1 MLVDSTQQHIMITGD
16 NLLFLSEPV
25 KINNMETWLTKEQ
38 EDKKILV
45 MRLGNLNNNPKI
57 NIIDVTVKTAFGQ
70 ESQIVEVNYYAPTMF
85 ESRCN
90 VQVGV

>member
-38 EDKKILV
+38 EDKKIVV
-45 MRLGNLNNNPKI
+45 MRLGTRNNNPKI
-57 NIIDVTVKTAFGQ
+57 KIINVTVKTAFGQ
-70 ESQIVEVNYYAPTMF
+70 ESHIVEVTYYAPTMF

-90 VQVGV
+90 FQVGV

>member
-16 NLLFLSEPV
+16 NLLFLSELV

-45 MRLGNLNNNPKI
+45 MRRGSLNNSPKI
-57 NIIDVTVKTAFGQ
+57 NISNVTVKTAFGQ
-70 ESQIVEVNYYAPTMF
+70 ESQIVEVTYYAPTMF
-85 ESRCN
+85 ESRGN

>member
-1 MLVDSTQQHIMITGD
+1 MLVDSTQQHIIITGD

-25 KINNMETWLTKEQ
+25 KINNKETWLTKEQ
-38 EDKKILV
+38 EDKKIVV
-45 MRLGNLNNNPKI
+45 MRLGSLNNNPKI
-57 NIIDVTVKTAFGQ
+57 KITNVTIETAFGQ
-70 ESQIVEVNYYAPTMF
+70 KSQNVEVTYYASTMF